1 MAHGG
6 GNRPN
11 AGRKPGSATKKNP
24 ARSRTKRACG
34 PLVYLNS
41 LAAGCSAGL
50 SATGDF
56 RSRSGRMLPLP
67 PVTRK
72 RLAPYN
78 GLESS

>member
-41 LAAGCSAGL
+41 LAAGCSAGSRPL
-50 SATGDF
+50 ATSDRVQDVCCRF
-56 RSRSGRMLPLP
+56 LR
-67 PVTRK
+67 
-72 RLAPYN
+72 
-78 GLESS
+78 